1 MYLGRP
7 ADLTAERLQEA
18 AELLADGWS
27 EESGLSGAWRRGQRA
42 HSCSA
47 DFGRTP
53 SCAGNETS
61 HAVILSSGVCGG
73 DVPVGGEGDGFVVG
87 VAVLEAVVEHTEE
100 PVE

>member
-1 MYLGRP
+1 MINQNCQTRGLRKVYLGRS

-27 EESGLSGAWRRGQRA
+27 DESGLSGAWRRRERA

-53 SCAGNETS
+53 SCAGNEILEGALAARERAAA
-61 HAVILSSGVCGG
+61 AVISALAANC
-73 DVPVGGEGDGFVVG
+73 
-87 VAVLEAVVEHTEE
+87 AANCR
-100 PVE
+100 